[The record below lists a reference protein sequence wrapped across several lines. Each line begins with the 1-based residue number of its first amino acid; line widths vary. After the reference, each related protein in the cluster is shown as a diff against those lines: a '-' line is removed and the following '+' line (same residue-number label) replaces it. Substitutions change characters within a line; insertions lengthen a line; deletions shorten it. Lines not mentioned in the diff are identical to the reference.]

1 MTSKEFKKIL
11 ATAIEKDWFS
21 SKEVTINLP
30 TINFNKKFTGIS
42 NLYDFLN
49 QELNGWDSINEKIPN
64 ELTSSKNYFTQI
76 KTQLENLVTTQINN
90 NSNQLENYWNNYIN
104 NYIYTNTNNIF
115 RYNDIETE
123 FLIDIYIKEP
133 NYYQGAYNYITDNFR
148 NVNSNKNDYIGAS
161 IANDFFKKE
170 ALHKFSRKEAEQK
183 SFENLKRD
191 FQKSIS
197 ESSSTVTDHLKD
209 ANEKYKEYVES
220 LEDLKNERDLSFQE
234 WFDNSKEVFET
245 FDKTSNQK
253 IKELEKLYQE
263 NLALKAPAKY
273 WEDRAKEMRIQGQ
286 CWLAGLCVSTIV
298 GVVCLF
304 NLLDSIGTGEFE
316 KMFSNT
322 GASIKWSI
330 VFITFI
336 SFLAFLIRT
345 FTKLTFSSFHLSR
358 DAQERKQLT
367 YVYLALKEN
376 DAVSDIDRNIVL
388 QSIFSR
394 TDTGL
399 LNEDSS
405 PTMPT
410 SIIEKVVKTS

>member
-1 MTSKEFKKIL
+1 
-11 ATAIEKDWFS
+11 
-21 SKEVTINLP
+21 
-30 TINFNKKFTGIS
+30 
-42 NLYDFLN
+42 
-49 QELNGWDSINEKIPN
+49 
-64 ELTSSKNYFTQI
+64 
-76 KTQLENLVTTQINN
+76 
-90 NSNQLENYWNNYIN
+90 
-104 NYIYTNTNNIF
+104 
-115 RYNDIETE
+115 
-123 FLIDIYIKEP
+123 
-133 NYYQGAYNYITDNFR
+133 
-148 NVNSNKNDYIGAS
+148 
-161 IANDFFKKE
+161 
-170 ALHKFSRKEAEQK
+170 
-183 SFENLKRD
+183 
-191 FQKSIS
+191 
-197 ESSSTVTDHLKD
+197 
-209 ANEKYKEYVES
+209 
-220 LEDLKNERDLSFQE
+220 
-234 WFDNSKEVFET
+234 
-245 FDKTSNQK
+245 
-253 IKELEKLYQE
+253 
-263 NLALKAPAKY
+263 
-273 WEDRAKEMRIQGQ
+273 MRIQGQ